1 MKKKLNIAIFLVLV
15 LSAVSAL
22 AETGVEALHLRKINN
37 ETVLKIDLS
46 GPFQFSHQSE
56 VAKDGKPNR
65 IIIDLF
71 PAVHKLGKKVFAQ
84 LPTSLVTSI
93 RTSQFAVQPEKV
105 VRVVLDLQEQA
116 IYRIEKSGDFV
127 FIYVPDNS
135 PDFAEWSSNNQQEL
149 GKPIERVV
157 PQPAVKAEPLS
168 QQVETE
174 VMEKPSV
181 QARNLPQEIPTVEA
195 ITSSVE
201 AESPIGSVTREES
214 SSEESSV
221 MTTVENLM
229 PLRTFSRPQQSRF
242 IDEEMA
248 RASQPA
254 VVQETRAVSPA
265 YQPENEPTVA
275 TTVSPE
281 TSEVSTSIEST
292 VVAAVE
298 PEPKPQVESVAAS
311 TPQTTETPVA
321 ETKASDSSVK
331 GSEVALKT
339 QDLYHDTGVLVRE
352 ISPDDLP
359 AIDPTALAEVSPDD
373 STGQKPTSRFRRDG
387 YFPAKLKG
395 TIVAEFPQ
403 RMVIEY
409 APGVFRD
416 PFETLINE
424 TKQNEGP
431 QEKRIPD
438 VETSRLV
445 GILESSSGKNR
456 ALLEDLDGFGYI
468 LKAGD
473 KVKKGYVERIDS
485 DKAFFQLFEYGWS
498 RTIALYL
505 GRN

>member
-1 MKKKLNIAIFLVLV
+1 MKKRFNIAILLILAF
-15 LSAVSAL
+15 SAASAL
-22 AETGVEALHLRKINN
+22 AESGVEALHLRKINN

-65 IIIDLF
+65 IIVDLF
-71 PAVHKLGKKVFAQ
+71 PAVHKLGHKVFAQ
-84 LPTSLVTSI
+84 LPPSLVTSI

-116 IYRIEKSGDFV
+116 IYRIEKSGNFV
-127 FIYVPDNS
+127 FIYIPDNS
-135 PDFAEWSSNNQQEL
+135 PDFAEWASNNQPETA
-149 GKPIERVV
+149 KPVEKSVTE
-157 PQPAVKAEPLS
+157 PAVAVEQLS
-168 QQVETE
+168 QPTETA
-174 VMEKPSV
+174 VIEKPAAPEDNPPI
-181 QARNLPQEIPTVEA
+181 QTPAVEA
-195 ITSSVE
+195 MTSVE
-201 AESPIGSVTREES
+201 AKEPTETVTQEELSPEEPN
-214 SSEESSV
+214 E
-221 MTTVENLM
+221 MATVENLM
-229 PLRTFSRPQQSRF
+229 PQRSYSRPQQSRF
-242 IDEEMA
+242 IEEEMA
-248 RASQPA
+248 KSYSP
-254 VVQETRAVSPA
+254 VVAQAAPPESPVL
-265 YQPENEPTVA
+265 QPEIEPTA
-275 TTVSPE
+275 AIAVSPE
-281 TSEVSTSIEST
+281 TTEASTAVEST

-298 PEPKPQVESVAAS
+298 PEAVPQAESVVVP
-311 TPQTTETPVA
+311 TPQTAPLPAA
-321 ETKASDSSVK
+321 ETKVTDSSVK

-339 QDLYHDTGVLVRE
+339 QDLYHDTGVLVQE

-359 AIDPTALAEVSPDD
+359 AIDPTALAEASLED

-456 ALLEDLDGFGYI
+456 ALLEDLDGYGYI

>member
-1 MKKKLNIAIFLVLV
+1 MKKKLNMAIFLVLV
-15 LSAVSAL
+15 LGAVSTL

-71 PAVHKLGKKVFAQ
+71 PAVHKLGRKVFTQ

-135 PDFAEWSSNNQQEL
+135 PDFAEWSSNNQQEPS
-149 GKPIERVV
+149 KPVEKEV
-157 PQPAVKAEPLS
+157 PQSVVRAEPPS
-168 QQVETE
+168 QPVETA
-174 VMEKPSV
+174 VIEKPSA
-181 QARNLPQEIPTVEA
+181 QADNPPQEIPTVEA
-195 ITSSVE
+195 MTSVE
-201 AESPIGSVTREES
+201 AEPPTEAVSQEEV

-221 MTTVENLM
+221 MATVENLM

-248 RASQPA
+248 KTSQPA
-254 VVQETRAVSPA
+254 FAQETPA
-265 YQPENEPTVA
+265 ATPVYQPENEPTVV
-275 TTVSPE
+275 TTTSPE
-281 TSEVSTSIEST
+281 TSEVSTNVEST
-292 VVAAVE
+292 VVAAVA
-298 PEPKPQVESVAAS
+298 PEIAPQVESVAVP
-311 TPQTTETPVA
+311 TPQTAETPVA
-321 ETKASDSSVK
+321 ETKATDSSVK
-331 GSEVALKT
+331 GSEVALKS
-339 QDLYHDTGVLVRE
+339 QDLYHDTGVLVQE

-456 ALLEDLDGFGYI
+456 ALLEDLDGYGYI

>member
-15 LSAVSAL
+15 LGAISAL

-56 VAKDGKPNR
+56 AAKEGKPNR
-65 IIIDLF
+65 IIVDLF
-71 PAVHKLGKKVFAQ
+71 PAVHKLARKVFTQ

-135 PDFAEWSSNNQQEL
+135 PDFAEWSSNNQQEPS
-149 GKPIERVV
+149 KSAEKEVPHSVV
-157 PQPAVKAEPLS
+157 RAEPPGRP
-168 QQVETE
+168 VETA
-174 VMEKPSV
+174 VIEKPFA
-181 QARNLPQEIPTVEA
+181 QADNPPQEIPTVEA
-195 ITSSVE
+195 MTLVE
-201 AESPIGSVTREES
+201 AEQTTETVSQEEV
-214 SSEESSV
+214 SSEGSSV
-221 MTTVENLM
+221 MATVKNLM

-248 RASQPA
+248 KASQPA
-254 VVQETRAVSPA
+254 FAQETPA
-265 YQPENEPTVA
+265 ATPVYQPENEPTVSVA
-275 TTVSPE
+275 VSPE
-281 TSEVSTSIEST
+281 ASEVPTVSESK
-292 VVAAVE
+292 VIAAVE
-298 PEPKPQVESVAAS
+298 PDTVPQVESVPVPA
-311 TPQTTETPVA
+311 PQTAETPVA
-321 ETKASDSSVK
+321 ETKATFSSVK
-331 GSEVALKT
+331 GSEVALKS
-339 QDLYHDTGVLVRE
+339 QDLYHDTGVLVQE

-359 AIDPTALAEVSPDD
+359 AIDPTALAEASPDD

-456 ALLEDLDGFGYI
+456 ALLEDLDGYGYI